1 MKTVLRWLLTTFMV
15 GSGVSHFRATEAYV
29 AIVPSVLPSPAGL
42 VFLSGVAEVLGGLG
56 LIPTRTRR
64 LAAWGITALLIAVF
78 PANVNMAVD
87 RLPLGRRR
95 LPGWAL
101 FARLPLQALLIAW
114 AVWYT
119 RADP

>member
-1 MKTVLRWLLTTFMV
+1 MKAVLRWLLTAFMA
-15 GSGVSHFRATEAYV
+15 GSGVSHFRAPAAYI
-29 AIVPSVLPSPAGL
+29 AIVPSALPSPAGL
-42 VFLSGVAEVLGGLG
+42 VFISGGAEVLGALG

-64 LAAWGITALLIAVF
+64 FAAWGIIALLIAVF
-78 PANVNMAVD
+78 PANVNMAVA

-101 FARLPLQALLIAW
+101 YARLPLQALLVVW
-114 AVWYT
+114 AFWYT